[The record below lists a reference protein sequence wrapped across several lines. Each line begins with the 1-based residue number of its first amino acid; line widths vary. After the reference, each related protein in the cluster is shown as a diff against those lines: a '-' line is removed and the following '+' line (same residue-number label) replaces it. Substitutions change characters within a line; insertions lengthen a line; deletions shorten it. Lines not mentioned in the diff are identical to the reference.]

1 MLRKGTF
8 ILMKTKIQD
17 MTSGSP
23 GRLIILFAIPL
34 MLGNICQQLYTMV
47 DTMVVGQVAGV
58 EALAA
63 LGAVDFLMWV
73 VTGISTGL
81 TQGFSIQLS
90 QYYGAKDFENLRKSL
105 AHSYR
110 LTAFIA
116 AGVLI
121 LSQSNLKELMA
132 QDGDTLAVLRVEK
145 RSRSQILLTGG
156 ADYRITAGNDES
168 MCRQLKKRCFA
179 VRTSEGDLFINC
191 RKLRYK
197 KMRFGAWYAPAVQLG
212 KNIYF
217 CAMPLGSV
225 IGGTFAEED
234 DVKLGGNVGDALAAS
249 SLVTKRVCYELN
261 GETGKIDFV
270 GKEKMAQLL
279 EKHPDWKK
287 AYLTKDSQ
295 EAKHTFKYL
304 QMLCGEQQKE

>member
-1 MLRKGTF
+1 MKKGGW
-8 ILMKTKIQD
+8 LMKK
-17 MTSGSP
+17 GYVLWL
-23 GRLIILFAIPL
+23 LISVISLPVVAQ
-34 MLGNICQQLYTMV
+34 NIIY
-47 DTMVVGQVAGV
+47 
-58 EALAA
+58 
-63 LGAVDFLMWV
+63 
-73 VTGISTGL
+73 
-81 TQGFSIQLS
+81 
-90 QYYGAKDFENLRKSL
+90 
-105 AHSYR
+105 
-110 LTAFIA
+110 
-116 AGVLI
+116 
-121 LSQSNLKELMA
+121 SNLKELMA

-168 MCRQLKKRCFA
+168 MCRQLKKRCF
-179 VRTSEGDLFINC
+179 
-191 RKLRYK
+191 
-197 KMRFGAWYAPAVQLG
+197 AVQLG

>member
-1 MLRKGTF
+1 MKKGGW
-8 ILMKTKIQD
+8 LMKKGYILWL
-17 MTSGSP
+17 
-23 GRLIILFAIPL
+23 LISVISLPVVAQ
-34 MLGNICQQLYTMV
+34 NIIY
-47 DTMVVGQVAGV
+47 
-58 EALAA
+58 
-63 LGAVDFLMWV
+63 
-73 VTGISTGL
+73 
-81 TQGFSIQLS
+81 
-90 QYYGAKDFENLRKSL
+90 
-105 AHSYR
+105 
-110 LTAFIA
+110 
-116 AGVLI
+116 
-121 LSQSNLKELMA
+121 SNLKELMV

-261 GETGKIDFV
+261 GDTGKIDFV
-270 GKEKMAQLL
+270 
-279 EKHPDWKK
+279 
-287 AYLTKDSQ
+287 
-295 EAKHTFKYL
+295 
-304 QMLCGEQQKE
+304 